1 SYRLYILINIFVQ
14 LSIYNNRF
22 CSKTINMSVEVQY
35 FTISDYPNID
45 NKFDKRKIDAEQA
58 EVETLIMK
66 AELDDLSAFLNLKP
80 V

>member
-1 SYRLYILINIFVQ
+1 
-14 LSIYNNRF
+14 
-22 CSKTINMSVEVQY
+22 MSVEVQY